1 MPFFSVSTITGDVM
15 GFAQGLNFSD
25 PSWDLFIVIFF
36 VVGSLLYGFS
46 LGRTRVIVL
55 LVSMYIALA
64 IVNTAP
70 YLNQLNFSTK
80 VNIENWGTFK
90 ISAFV
95 GVFVV
100 LFFILSRSALIK
112 SINDDTRGKWWQIML
127 FSFLQ
132 IGLLISIILSYLP
145 SDISNNLAPLT
156 QNVFSSETGK
166 LVWLILPIVA
176 MMIVK
181 KSKKDE
187 D

>member
-1 MPFFSVSTITGDVM
+1 MLLWNVSTITGDVM
-15 GFAQGLNFSD
+15 DYASNFDFSN

-64 IVNTAP
+64 IANSAP

-80 VNIENWGTFK
+80 INIENWGTLK
-90 ISAFV
+90 ITTFV
-95 GVFVV
+95 GMFVM
-100 LFFILSRSALIK
+100 LFFVLSRSALIK
-112 SINDDTRGKWWQIML
+112 SINDDTQGKWWQILL

-132 IGLLISIILSYLP
+132 VGLLISIILSYLP
-145 SDISNNLAPLT
+145 HNVSGNLAALT
-156 QNVFSSETGK
+156 QNVFASEAGRLAW
-166 LVWLILPIVA
+166 LVLPVFA
-176 MMIVK
+176 MMLVR
-181 KSKKDE
+181 KSKDE